1 MTATFC
7 LTGLVYNDERGAWER
22 AYQPRRVRNAYNL
35 YDKTPYIMPTIKS
48 LLAHAANTLTSHSGS
63 PLLDAEVLLGFVLNK
78 PRTYLRAWCDGTLT
92 DQQLA
97 TFETLIKQ
105 RQQGTPIAYL
115 TGTREFWS
123 RDFRVT
129 FDVLIPRPDTEL
141 LIELSLDL
149 IPKDKA
155 VKLVDLGTGSGIIAV
170 TLAAERP
177 NTHVTAVDASQAA
190 LAVAKHNAQHH
201 QLTNIEFYQSDWF
214 SNVPKSLFDLVIS
227 NPPYIDPDDEHLQQ
241 GDVRFEPKTA
251 LIAGDQG
258 LSDIQ
263 IIADNARCYLKPVGH
278 LLIEHGYNQ
287 AQQVQAIFNALAYD
301 KVQSYQ
307 DLSGQP
313 RVTHGQKP

>member
-1 MTATFC
+1 MI
-7 LTGLVYNDERGAWER
+7 L
-22 AYQPRRVRNAYNL
+22 
-35 YDKTPYIMPTIKS
+35 IMSTIKT
-48 LLAHAANTLTSHSGS
+48 LLAHATNTLTSYSDT

-78 PRTYLRAWCDGTLT
+78 PRTHLRAWCDNTLT
-92 DQQLA
+92 AQQI
-97 TFETLIKQ
+97 TSFEGLIKQ

-123 RDFRVT
+123 RDFTVT
-129 FDVLIPRPDTEL
+129 PDVLIPRPDTEL
-141 LIELSLDL
+141 LIELSLEL
-149 IPKDKA
+149 IPKNQV
-155 VKLVDLGTGSGIIAV
+155 VKLIDLGTGSGIIAV

-177 NTHVTAVDASQAA
+177 DANVTAVDTSLAA

-214 SNVPKSLFDLVIS
+214 ANVPKSLFDLVIS

-241 GDVRFEPKTA
+241 GDVRFEPQSA
-251 LIAGDQG
+251 LIADNQG

-263 IIADNARCYLKPVGH
+263 IIADKTRSYLTPQGH

-287 AQQVQAIFNALAYD
+287 APQVQAIFNALAYD
-301 KVQSYQ
+301 KVQFYR

-313 RVTHGQKP
+313 RVTHGRKP

>member
-1 MTATFC
+1 
-7 LTGLVYNDERGAWER
+7 
-22 AYQPRRVRNAYNL
+22 
-35 YDKTPYIMPTIKS
+35 MPTIKN
-48 LLAHAANTLTSHSGS
+48 LLAHAAETLTNHSDS
-63 PLLDAEVLLGFVLNK
+63 PVLDAEVLLGFVLGK
-78 PRTYLRAWCDGTLT
+78 PRTYLRAWCDNTIT

-97 TFETLIKQ
+97 TFEALIKQ

-123 RDFRVT
+123 RDFTVT
-129 FDVLIPRPDTEL
+129 PSVLIPRPDTEL

-149 IPKDKA
+149 IPKDIA
-155 VKLVDLGTGSGIIAV
+155 VKLIDLGTGSGIIAV

-177 NTHVTAVDASQAA
+177 NAHVTAVDASLAA
-190 LAVAKHNAQHH
+190 LAIAKHNAQHH
-201 QLTNIEFYQSDWF
+201 QLTNIEFFQSDWF
-214 SNVPKSLFDLVIS
+214 SNVPKTQFDCVVS
-227 NPPYIDPDDEHLQQ
+227 NPPYIDLDDEHLQQ

-251 LIAGDQG
+251 LIAKDQG

-263 IIADNARCYLKPVGH
+263 IIADKARNYLKPAGH

-287 AQQVQAIFNALAYD
+287 ASQVQAIFNTLAYD

-313 RVTHGQKP
+313 RVTYGQKH